1 MGGRLSNLFCSSP
14 RQFLPSQPL
23 KRPKSLFGQPFK
35 FERVDDS
42 FRWEN
47 FVDHAMESIF
57 IAVLVF
63 MDVSPHASASRF
75 KFFESHCESS
85 RSEPLSVELRVCVS
99 FEDELARCVELSCNE
114 ELLLARFGS
123 NFRLTHF
130 FSPPFES
137 FFFSASNSLSKAS

>member
-1 MGGRLSNLFCSSP
+1 M
-14 RQFLPSQPL
+14 
-23 KRPKSLFGQPFK
+23 SLFGHPFK

-47 FVDHAMESIF
+47 FVDHAVESIF

-85 RSEPLSVELRVCVS
+85 RSEPLSVELSVCVS
-99 FEDELARCVELSCNE
+99 FEDELARCVEVSCNE
-114 ELLLARFGS
+114 GFLLDWFGS
-123 NFRLTHF
+123 
-130 FSPPFES
+130 SYG
-137 FFFSASNSLSKAS
+137 